1 MNTIKIQLKSGETLS
16 DYKDHEYDFG
26 RNGLPTGI
34 INKRYTGI
42 GATHCEIVSKRN
54 SIIVSPT
61 RSLARSKYEEWVEK
75 EEKEG
80 IDCFYLGGGFGE
92 SKDSDLLKFLKRKG
106 HKKVFAVADSFPR
119 IIEVGGKD
127 IYKEFSLVVDEIDT
141 FQQDTSFR
149 SSLEFAVDYFW
160 DFEKK
165 TVVTATM
172 IEFSDERFKPTKD
185 FPLFEVEIPDYQK
198 RNLNYYLVVDSVLA
212 VANLINQLQIEDK
225 KKKIFVALNSIIYI
239 NQIIKTLVNEEGY
252 DLSEFGVLCSEKSI
266 MSILSGVERIE
277 LKKGILSKK
286 ITFATSA
293 YFVGVDI
300 LEPVHL
306 VVCNSKKNHYS
317 IIFPE
322 KIQQIIGRCRKGSH
336 SLNLVTFSKLDNP
349 FIKNNFPYVS
359 KIQFIERLE
368 PFKKTLGDIQENFK
382 DSKVEDKE
390 SIEEK
395 LLEVEISGIKGLL
408 RKDVFGKIA
417 LSDFTVDFSVYNSKR
432 IREYSEGITPLK
444 EYLSTYFELKKS
456 EIFVSQFTELT
467 KLSPGDFV
475 ESFLS
480 NYQSGI
486 LKSATFFPGANFSL
500 ICLFEAEANISRPKT
515 ASFLLQV
522 IYFSYLAGENEV
534 DDKIREYNEKIT
546 QIKPFARK
554 IKLFKLNNSKYFIKK
569 VLPNFKINQ
578 EYSVDEIHLLFFKLK
593 TLKAKKGEAHLSDF
607 INDETL
613 GKTQLFA
620 EFIETIFH
628 LEKRRVGKV
637 KKTSYKILSFISDE
651 FNPKMELTNQNSR
664 YKIDELLGVDDK
676 SILLNVSGK
685 LLDSMIK

>member
-61 RSLARSKYEEWVEK
+61 RSLARSKYEEWVE
-75 EEKEG
+75 EEDKEG
-80 IDCFYLGGGFGE
+80 IDCFYLGGGFGKI
-92 SKDSDLLKFLKRKG
+92 KDSDLIEFFKKKG
-106 HKKVFAVADSFPR
+106 NKKIFAVANSFPR
-119 IIEVGGKD
+119 IIEVGGKN

-141 FQQDTSFR
+141 FQQDTSYR
-149 SSLEFAVDYFW
+149 SCLEFVVDYFW
-160 DFEKK
+160 NFEKK

-172 IEFSDERFKPTKD
+172 IDFSDERFKPSKKL
-185 FPLFEVEIPDYQK
+185 PLFEVEIPNYQK
-198 RNLNYYLVVDSVLA
+198 PTLNYYLVEDSGLA

-225 KKKIFVALNSIIYI
+225 SKKIFVALNSIIYI

-252 DLSEFGVLCSEKSI
+252 DLNEFGVLCSEKSI

-286 ITFATSA
+286 INFATSA

-306 VVCNSKKNHYS
+306 IVCNSKENHYS

-395 LLEVEISGIKGLL
+395 LIEVEISGIKGLI
-408 RKDVFGKIA
+408 RKDVFGKIVI
-417 LSDFTVDFSVYNSKR
+417 SDFTVDLVIYNSKR
-432 IREYSEGITPLK
+432 IREYSDGITPLK
-444 EYLSTYFELKKS
+444 LYLGSFFELKKS
-456 EIFVSQFTELT
+456 EIFVTQFT
-467 KLSPGDFV
+467 KLSKETPRDFV

-480 NYQSGI
+480 KYQSGI

-522 IYFSYLAGENEV
+522 IYFSYLVGENEV
-534 DDKIREYNEKIT
+534 DDKIREYNEKST

-554 IKLFKLNNSKYFIKK
+554 IKLFKLINSYYFKEK
-569 VLPNFKINQ
+569 VLFEFELNH
-578 EYSVDEIHLLFFKLK
+578 EYSVDAILLIFFKLK
-593 TLKAKKGEAHLSDF
+593 TLKVNKGEAHISDF
-607 INDETL
+607 ITDETL

-620 EFIETIFH
+620 EFIETIFY
-628 LEKRRVGKV
+628 LKKRRVGKV
-637 KKTSYKILSFISDE
+637 KKTFYKIISFESEE
-651 FNPKMELTNQNSR
+651 FKPKRKSTNQNSR
-664 YKIDELLGVDDK
+664 DKIDQLLRVDDK